1 MNSGIWRGKINL
13 SKEFKKNIRK
23 GVSLLLSVAMVAGS
37 VSLSD
42 VGAVTVNAAEKASSV
57 KAVTG
62 AYAMGKGQKVNSSTL
77 L

>member
-23 GVSLLLSVAMVAGS
+23 GVSLMLSVAMVAGS

-42 VGAVTVNAAEKASSV
+42 VGAVTVNAGNDFNRTRGFLVEIFD
-57 KAVTG
+57 
-62 AYAMGKGQKVNSSTL
+62 
-77 L
+77 

>member
-23 GVSLLLSVAMVAGS
+23 GVSLMLSVAMVAGS

-42 VGAVTVNAAEKASSV
+42 VGAVTVNAGNDFCNPE
-57 KAVTG
+57 G
-62 AYAMGKGQKVNSSTL
+62 IPAM
-77 L
+77 

>member
-42 VGAVTVNAAEKASSV
+42 VGAVTVNAAEKA
-57 KAVTG
+57 
-62 AYAMGKGQKVNSSTL
+62 
-77 L
+77 

>member
-37 VSLSD
+37 C
-42 VGAVTVNAAEKASSV
+42 NRIEKI
-57 KAVTG
+57 KG
-62 AYAMGKGQKVNSSTL
+62 AYRYNVED
-77 L
+77 